1 LIEDIFFPDP
11 NLADDD
17 GLVAVGGDLSTHR
30 LLKAYEMGIFPWFDE
45 QGPVLWWSPN
55 PRLILIPSE
64 IKISRSLKSI
74 IKKRI
79 FEVAFDRDFEAV
91 IKNCADL
98 RRSNHVGTW
107 ITKDMIDAYCKLYD
121 EGYAH
126 SVECWFEGQLV
137 GGLYGVSLGR
147 VFFGESMFCKQ
158 SNSSKIALV
167 SLCERLIKWNFTMI
181 DCQVV
186 TRHLI
191 SMGAKTVSREDFLKL
206 LNYTLRFKT
215 IKGNWSE

>member
-1 LIEDIFFPDP
+1 MIEDIFFPDP

-79 FEVAFDRDFEAV
+79 FEVAFDRDF
-91 IKNCADL
+91 
-98 RRSNHVGTW
+98 
-107 ITKDMIDAYCKLYD
+107 
-121 EGYAH
+121 
-126 SVECWFEGQLV
+126 
-137 GGLYGVSLGR
+137 
-147 VFFGESMFCKQ
+147 
-158 SNSSKIALV
+158 
-167 SLCERLIKWNFTMI
+167 
-181 DCQVV
+181 
-186 TRHLI
+186 
-191 SMGAKTVSREDFLKL
+191 
-206 LNYTLRFKT
+206 
-215 IKGNWSE
+215 